1 MDSSSHPTKT
11 SNATDTTTLG
21 QSLNVFASLTDR
33 PTERLTTQSLMRFV
47 MILWVVNLSAGVLFA
62 ASIVPLA
69 WLVCW
74 LVRSFICW
82 VCVWSVIYFIPGGHF
97 SVYVSIYF
105 VINDHF
111 RVIHSIEAFYYDVV
125 VVSLEWRKISDDY
138 HMDEIE
144 YGSSS

>member
-1 MDSSSHPTKT
+1 M
-11 SNATDTTTLG
+11 
-21 QSLNVFASLTDR
+21 
-33 PTERLTTQSLMRFV
+33 
-47 MILWVVNLSAGVLFA
+47 SAGVLFV

-69 WLVCW
+69 W